1 MTRQKGVWS
10 SCGNLLRAGVLFLA
24 LGAGPV
30 EANDPATQKPFAW
43 PGGAKAAVS
52 LTYDDAVPVHY
63 QKVGPLLSK
72 HGLGATFYLTVQYLE
87 SPREWRKL
95 SKRGHEL
102 GNHTLF
108 HACRQDPEQ
117 RYTWLDDHYDLQD
130 YSEGRLRDE
139 LAVTNK
145 VIDLIDGGEP
155 RTYGNTCNHVTI
167 GKGDEER
174 SMEPVLRELF
184 VASRGEIASRVIT
197 PGNLDFHQLGHF
209 KADGKSFEEL
219 KPHIDSAIEKGGWV
233 IFMVHGVGE
242 GNHPFYMEDAEHAKL
257 VEWLGKNKES
267 VWTAPVVDVA
277 THLKRR

>member
-10 SCGNLLRAGVLFLA
+10 SSGNLLRAGVLFLA

-30 EANDPATQKPFAW
+30 AANDPATQKPFAW

-108 HACRQDPEQ
+108 HACRQDP
-117 RYTWLDDHYDLQD
+117 DVV
-130 YSEGRLRDE
+130 
-139 LAVTNK
+139 AVFWQL
-145 VIDLIDGGEP
+145 V
-155 RTYGNTCNHVTI
+155 R
-167 GKGDEER
+167 
-174 SMEPVLRELF
+174 
-184 VASRGEIASRVIT
+184 ASSA
-197 PGNLDFHQLGHF
+197 F
-209 KADGKSFEEL
+209 KAACVISSTSSVCSVKSVSM
-219 KPHIDSAIEKGGWV
+219 IS
-233 IFMVHGVGE
+233 
-242 GNHPFYMEDAEHAKL
+242 
-257 VEWLGKNKES
+257 
-267 VWTAPVVDVA
+267 
-277 THLKRR
+277 